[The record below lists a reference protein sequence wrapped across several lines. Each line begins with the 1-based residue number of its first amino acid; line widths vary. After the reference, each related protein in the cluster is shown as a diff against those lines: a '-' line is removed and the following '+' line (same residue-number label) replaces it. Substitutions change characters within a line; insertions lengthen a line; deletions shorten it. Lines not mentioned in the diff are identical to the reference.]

1 MSKLQDRMFL
11 AQTTLEAWLESG
23 KVEFTG
29 TVVTLKDQNR
39 TYDLVPA
46 VRVTAVL
53 GGKSSSG
60 LIGRV
65 LPEHQIQDA
74 GGELLEDSV
83 VFGDTA
89 YQVVPGYVATLAQ
102 PAKAAGSPRA
112 RTRIFLA
119 ELLEGIA
126 PGQIDEWP

>member
-11 AQTTLEAWLESG
+11 AQSTLEAWLESG
-23 KVEFTG
+23 RVEFTG

-53 GGKSSSG
+53 AGKSSSG

-65 LPEHQIQDA
+65 LPEHQITGA

-89 YQVVPGYVATLAQ
+89 YQVVPGYVATLAV
-102 PAKAAGSPRA
+102 PKAAGSPRA

-119 ELLEGIA
+119 ELHEGIA
-126 PGQIDEWP
+126 PVTIDEWP